1 MGIGAVS
8 RSAPMDATRF
18 RIRPF
23 GLDDHEALSILRSRT
38 LPDLPSTADEE
49 RHWDAMTAASRLTN
63 ERWIVEERSSGRVV
77 AVGALNHSPHA
88 FDPHKFWVDVEVDP
102 DFTHLGIGRALV
114 ALLDSESSEHRATCL
129 WANVQNADPRAKK
142 FAERAGFV
150 DRRTMWMSELD
161 LSLPAASAI
170 VDRTSEL
177 EHDGIRFSTLEDE
190 GSDLPEVRQRLFDL
204 WVEASRDVPRMGE
217 YVPVSFEGFTA
228 IMEAPTMIPEAFF
241 LGISGETYIAS
252 SHLER
257 DLSRPDSLFVGFTGT
272 RSGSRG
278 RGIATELKR
287 RSVVYAQEHG
297 FRFLRTFNDSLNPS
311 IWAINEKMG
320 FRRVLEISQLE
331 RTISP
336 AGSPVPST
344 APR

>member
-1 MGIGAVS
+1 MD
-8 RSAPMDATRF
+8 RSRF
-18 RIRPF
+18 RVRPF
-23 GLDDHEALSILRSRT
+23 GPDDHEAHSLLRSRT
-38 LPDLPSTADEE
+38 WPDLPSTAEEE
-49 RHWDAMTAASRLTN
+49 RHWDEVAEASRLTN

-77 AVGALNHSPHA
+77 AVGALNHSPHS

-102 DFTHLGIGRALV
+102 HFTHLGIGRALV
-114 ALLDSESSEHRATCL
+114 ALLDSEAHEHRATRL
-129 WANVQNADPRAKK
+129 WANVLNADPRAKK

-150 DRRTMWMSELD
+150 PRRTMWMSELD
-161 LSLPAASAI
+161 LSLSMPSAI
-170 VDRTSEL
+170 LDRTPEL
-177 EHDGIRFSTLEDE
+177 ESERLRFSTLGAE
-190 GSDLPEVRQRLFDL
+190 GSDRPEVRQRLFDL
-204 WVEASRDVPRMGE
+204 WVESSRDVPQMGE
-217 YVPVSFEGFTA
+217 YVPVSFESFSV
-228 IMEAPTMIPEAFF
+228 MLEAPVLIPEAFF
-241 LGISGETYIAS
+241 LAISGEVYIGL

-257 DLSRPDSLFVGFTGT
+257 DLSRSDSLMVGFTGT
-272 RSGSRG
+272 RSAFRG